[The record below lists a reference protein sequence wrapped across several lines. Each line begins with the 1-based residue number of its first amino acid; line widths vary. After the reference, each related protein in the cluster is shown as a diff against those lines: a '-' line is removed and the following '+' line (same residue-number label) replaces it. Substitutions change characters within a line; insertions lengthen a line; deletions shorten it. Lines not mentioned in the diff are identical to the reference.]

1 MTSYTL
7 REVQQIA
14 GLTRSVIAGFIQ
26 AGFVEPALGKRREY
40 RFTFQD
46 LIVMRAAQGLA
57 SAKISARTVSCSL
70 KKLREQIPAE
80 IPITGLRISAR
91 GNRVLVRHGDAQWE
105 PHSGQCVFDFEVTA
119 SGSLSFLQPVEKAA
133 ASAEEWFREGI
144 EKEDQEPMQA
154 MQCYRCAIQADPRYC
169 GALINLGRMLH
180 EGGELVEAEAVYEKA
195 IRHCAGDPLPR
206 FNLGVLLEDLGRRT
220 DAIAAYSSALEADAN
235 FADAH
240 YNLGLLYEQQ
250 GRAREALRHL
260 SAYRKAQMGK
270 T

>member
-7 REVQQIA
+7 REVQQIV
-14 GLTRSVIAGFIQ
+14 GLSRSVIAGFVQ
-26 AGFVEPALGKRREY
+26 AGFVAPALGKRREY

-46 LIVMRAAQGLA
+46 LIVMRAAQGLS
-57 SAKISARTVSCSL
+57 SAQVSSRVVSRSL
-70 KKLREQIPAE
+70 RKLREQIPAE

-91 GNRVLVRHGDAQWE
+91 GNRVLVRQGDTQWE

-119 SGSLSFLQPVEKAA
+119 AGSLSFLQSEKETA
-133 ASAEEWFREGI
+133 ASAEEWFRQGI
-144 EKEDQEPMQA
+144 ETEEQSPLQA
-154 MQCYRCAIQADPRYC
+154 MQCYRHAIQEDPEHC

-180 EGGELVEAEAVYEKA
+180 ESGELPEAEAVYETA
-195 IRHCAGDPLPR
+195 IRYSEDDPLPR
-206 FNLGVLLEDLGRRT
+206 FNLGVLMEDLGRRA
-220 DAIAAYSSALEADAN
+220 DAIAAYSSALKVDAS

-260 SAYRKAQMGK
+260 SAYRKAQIGK
-270 T
+270 L